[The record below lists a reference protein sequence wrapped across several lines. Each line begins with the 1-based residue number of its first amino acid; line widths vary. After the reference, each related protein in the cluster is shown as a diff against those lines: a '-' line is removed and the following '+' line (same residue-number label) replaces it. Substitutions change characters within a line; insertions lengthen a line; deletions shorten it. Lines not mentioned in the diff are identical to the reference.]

1 MKYLKKTCRPKAA
14 NNVHNN
20 EGVRVNDKTGK
31 DPKAATPDAAETRSK
46 VLTVVVK
53 TATKEA
59 VRWGIQNWPF
69 VQEHA
74 SKMIEAFVELFNL

>member
-14 NNVHNN
+14 KHLHNN
-20 EGVRVNDKTGK
+20 EGVRVIDKTGK
-31 DPKAATPDAAETRSK
+31 DPKTATPDVAETRSK
-46 VLTVVVK
+46 VLTTVVK
-53 TATKEA
+53 IVTKEA

-74 SKMIEAFVELFNL
+74 SKMFEALVELLNL

>member
-1 MKYLKKTCRPKAA
+1 MKYLKKTCRPKATK
-14 NNVHNN
+14 NVHNN

-31 DPKAATPDAAETRSK
+31 DPKTATPDVAVTRSK
-46 VLTVVVK
+46 ILTVVVK
-53 TATKEA
+53 TVTREA

-74 SKMIEAFVELFNL
+74 SKMIEALVELLNL

>member
-1 MKYLKKTCRPKAA
+1 MKYLKKNCRSRAT
-14 NNVHNN
+14 NDVHNN

-31 DPKAATPDAAETRSK
+31 DPKTATPDAAGTRSK
-46 VLTVVVK
+46 ILTVVVK

-69 VQEHA
+69 VHEQA
-74 SKMIEAFVELFNL
+74 LKIFEAIVEMFNQ